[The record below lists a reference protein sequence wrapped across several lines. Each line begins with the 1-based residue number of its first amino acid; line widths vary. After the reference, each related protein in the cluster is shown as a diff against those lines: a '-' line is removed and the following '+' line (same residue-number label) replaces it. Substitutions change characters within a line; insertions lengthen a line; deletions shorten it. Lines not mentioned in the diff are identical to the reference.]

1 MEVFARLMVL
11 RLSLSRVLL
20 VVHLVSQDLSIA
32 GKRAGLAGERSGL
45 FMEMI
50 RVIKEMRDATN
61 RECPKFAIWENVRG
75 ALSSNNGE
83 DFRCVLEE
91 FAHIVEADA
100 TIPKPSGKGGKW
112 SKSGAISG
120 NGWSLAW
127 RLFDAQ
133 YWGVPQRRQRIA
145 LVMDFRGQRAAEIL
159 FERTGVPG
167 NPDESIPTWQSFA
180 RITEECTAKDD
191 RVVGEKSFC
200 IVGNMIDRETN
211 MNGTG
216 VKEDT
221 AFTINTID
229 RNAVAYT
236 LKIRSGC
243 EGGGKGALVQTE
255 KSATLSTLQDQTLI
269 CLADNTSL
277 HNSKQK
283 ICVLNDQGGS
293 VMNVSYDIVGTIRA
307 QEHGHQPIVFE
318 SHSQDARYTQQGN
331 TSPACTAQ
339 WGTGGN
345 NMPLV
350 AEKKAFAMQRIGEY
364 KESEQ
369 VSTMKSRDYK
379 DATDLIVEKETKNL
393 QWIVRRLTPVECE
406 RLQGFPDGWTDI
418 GEWFDENGKKHKP
431 ADSPRYKALGNSIA
445 LPQWYWIFQ
454 KMKPYICENPTLG
467 SLFDGIG
474 GFPLVFESTY
484 GYGTAIWGSEIEPF
498 CVAVTKKHF
507 PED

>member
-11 RLSLSRVLL
+11 ILSLSRVSL

-50 RVIKEMRDATN
+50 RVIKEMRNATN
-61 RECPKFAIWENVRG
+61 GEYPKFAIWENVRG

-91 FAHIVEADA
+91 FAHIIEADA

-145 LVMDFRGQRAAEIL
+145 LVMDFGGQRAAEIL
-159 FERTGVPG
+159 FERTGVPW

-180 RITEECTAKDD
+180 RIAEECTTRDD
-191 RVVGEKSFC
+191 RVVGEKSFSLQ
-200 IVGNMIDRETN
+200 GNMIGRKDE
-211 MNGTG
+211 NGPQGCG
-216 VKEDT
+216 VNEDVS
-221 AFTINTID
+221 FTLNTID
-229 RNAVAYT
+229 QHAVAYT

-277 HNSKQK
+277 HNLKQK
-283 ICVLNDQGGS
+283 SSPV
-293 VMNVSYDIVGTIRA
+293 
-307 QEHGHQPIVFE
+307 VFE
-318 SHSQDARYTQQGN
+318 SHSQDARYTQQGD
-331 TSPACTAQ
+331 TSPTCTAQ

-369 VSTMKSRDYK
+369 ASTMKSRDYK
-379 DATDLIVEKETKNL
+379 DATDLITEKETKNL
-393 QWIVRRLTPVECE
+393 RWIVRRLTPIEDE
-406 RLQGFPDGWTDI
+406 RLQGFPSGWTDI
-418 GEWFDENGKKHKP
+418 GDWFDENGKKHKTSD
-431 ADSPRYKALGNSIA
+431 AARYKALGNSIA
-445 LPQWYWIFQ
+445 LPQWHWIFQ
-454 KMKPYICENPTLG
+454 KMKPYIGESPTLG

-484 GYGTAIWGSEIEPF
+484 GEGTAIWGSEIEPF
-498 CVAVTKKHF
+498 CVAVTKKRF
-507 PED
+507 GE

>member
-1 MEVFARLMVL
+1 M
-11 RLSLSRVLL
+11 
-20 VVHLVSQDLSIA
+20 SQA
-32 GKRAGLAGERSGL
+32 GKREGLAGERSGL
-45 FMEMI
+45 FLEMI
-50 RVIKEMRDATN
+50 RVITEMREATN
-61 RECPKFAIWENVRG
+61 GEYPKFAIWENVRG

-100 TIPKPSGKGGKW
+100 TIPKPSEKGGKW

-145 LVMDFRGQRAAEIL
+145 LVMDFGGQRAAKIL

-167 NPDESIPTWQSFA
+167 NSDESIPTWQGAA
-180 RITEECTAKDD
+180 RIAEKCIVGND

-243 EGGGKGALVQTE
+243 EGGGKGALVQIE

-283 ICVLNDQGGS
+283 ISPV
-293 VMNVSYDIVGTIRA
+293 
-307 QEHGHQPIVFE
+307 VFE
-318 SHSQDARYTQQGN
+318 SHSQDARYTQQGD

-369 VSTMKSRDYK
+369 ASTMKSRDYK
-379 DATDLIVEKETKNL
+379 DATDLIAEKETKNL

-406 RLQGFPDGWTDI
+406 RLQGFPSGWTDI
-418 GEWFDENGKKHKP
+418 GEWVDENGKKHKP

-445 LPQWYWIFQ
+445 LPQWHWIFQ
-454 KMKPYICENPTLG
+454 KMKPYIGENPTLG

-484 GYGTAIWGSEIEPF
+484 GDGTAIWGSEIDSF

>member
-1 MEVFARLMVL
+1 MEIFARLMVL
-11 RLSLSRVLL
+11 RLSLSRVSL
-20 VVHLVSQDLSIA
+20 VVHIVSQDLSIA

-50 RVIKEMRDATN
+50 RVIKEMRGATN
-61 RECPKFAIWENVRG
+61 GECPKFAIWENVRG

-145 LVMDFRGQRAAEIL
+145 LVMDLRGQRAAEIL
-159 FERTGVPG
+159 FERTGVSG
-167 NPDESIPTWQSFA
+167 NPEQSISAWKGIA
-180 RITEECTAKDD
+180 RPPEECASGND
-191 RVVGEKSFC
+191 RVVE
-200 IVGNMIDRETN
+200 NER
-211 MNGTG
+211 
-216 VKEDT
+216 
-221 AFTINTID
+221 
-229 RNAVAYT
+229 AYT

-243 EGGGKGALVQTE
+243 EGGGKGA
-255 KSATLSTLQDQTLI
+255 TLSTLQDQTLI
-269 CLADNTSL
+269 CLADNGFDGYNSCLTGCISSTLGVNCGTSTGRNGVIQL
-277 HNSKQK
+277 HNLKQN
-283 ICVLNDQGGS
+283 IS
-293 VMNVSYDIVGTIRA
+293 TA
-307 QEHGHQPIVFE
+307 VFE
-318 SHSQDARYTQQGN
+318 SHSQDARYTQQDN

-369 VSTMKSRDYK
+369 ASTMKSRDYK
-379 DATDLIVEKETKNL
+379 DATDLITEKETNNL
-393 QWIVRRLTPVECE
+393 RWIVRRLTPLEDE

-418 GEWFDENGKKHKP
+418 GDWIDENGKKHKTSD
-431 ADSPRYKALGNSIA
+431 AARYKALGNSIA

-454 KMKPYICENPTLG
+454 KMKPYIGENPTLG

-484 GYGTAIWGSEIEPF
+484 GDGTAIWGSEIEPF